1 LLRQILKRYKQWNRL
16 ADDVK
21 MLPKA
26 SKPARVLIVE
36 EKARLL
42 ETSRVKP
49 AWLVARCA
57 ALLAL
62 NTTMRGCELK
72 GLRRK
77 NVDLFEKA
85 ITIERHSTK
94 TDAGARMIPLTR
106 DAVLAMAEATA
117 PEHYVFPACENG
129 IIDPIKPMKWWR
141 SAWRSLTQAAGLKG
155 LRFHDLRHQAITELL
170 EKGLSDHAIMEI
182 AGNVFKE
189 MLAYYS
195 HMRLNAKREALKLL
209 ETPLL
214 NSSETVV
221 PLQDQRLS

>member
-1 LLRQILKRYKQWNRL
+1 MGKAGSHGKAARQTLNAAADAFLEERQLHKASKTYTTERERSRALRKFFGDTPLRRITAEQIVTYQKARKTAGLSNKTVNLEVALLRQILKRYKQWNRL

-26 SKPARVLIVE
+26 SKPARVLTVE

-42 ETSRVKP
+42 EISRVKP

-117 PEHYVFPACENG
+117 PEHYVFP
-129 IIDPIKPMKWWR
+129 
-141 SAWRSLTQAAGLKG
+141 
-155 LRFHDLRHQAITELL
+155 
-170 EKGLSDHAIMEI
+170 
-182 AGNVFKE
+182 
-189 MLAYYS
+189 LA
-195 HMRLNAKREALKLL
+195 RTA
-209 ETPLL
+209 
-214 NSSETVV
+214 
-221 PLQDQRLS
+221 